1 MDQELL
7 MRVALAE
14 AALLV
19 ITFLALVGH
28 AGWVALRARRQRP
41 HLAMAADTLAAALE
55 GVNPAPGDLDDLAAL
70 SANAQIGVFSQL
82 ATSLQGAQGK
92 RLTEV
97 AAKVGLVAKAER
109 WCVSKRW
116 GRRLR
121 GARTLTML
129 GSGQG
134 VVSTLLDDP
143 RAEVRSQAVQWAAD
157 HPEAAPV
164 DRLLRMLRDPEALCR
179 FTVKDSLL
187 RMGSTATEP
196 LLRYVSAP
204 GQAPAPEALEV
215 AAGIADVRFLDPALA
230 LCGASSARTRALA
243 ATLVGSVGGSRGT
256 EALTALL
263 SDADP
268 SVRTSAAKAL
278 AKLGH
283 WPAASRLAECLRDP
297 SWDVRRAAA
306 ITLRGFWPT
315 GVLLLRR
322 ALSDSDRFA
331 RDMARQVL
339 DLPGAGG
346 QSSAQSTPAAR
357 EAEQVAR

>member
-1 MDQELL
+1 M
-7 MRVALAE
+7 
-14 AALLV
+14 
-19 ITFLALVGH
+19 
-28 AGWVALRARRQRP
+28 
-41 HLAMAADTLAAALE
+41 
-55 GVNPAPGDLDDLAAL
+55 
-70 SANAQIGVFSQL
+70 
-82 ATSLQGAQGK
+82 
-92 RLTEV
+92 
-97 AAKVGLVAKAER
+97 
-109 WCVSKRW
+109 
-116 GRRLR
+116 
-121 GARTLTML
+121 
-129 GSGQG
+129 
-134 VVSTLLDDP
+134 
-143 RAEVRSQAVQWAAD
+143 
-157 HPEAAPV
+157 
-164 DRLLRMLRDPEALCR
+164 
-179 FTVKDSLL
+179 
-187 RMGSTATEP
+187 
-196 LLRYVSAP
+196 
-204 GQAPAPEALEV
+204 
-215 AAGIADVRFLDPALA
+215 
-230 LCGASSARTRALA
+230 
-243 ATLVGSVGGSRGT
+243 GSVGGSRGT

-268 SVRTSAAKAL
+268 SVRTSAANAL